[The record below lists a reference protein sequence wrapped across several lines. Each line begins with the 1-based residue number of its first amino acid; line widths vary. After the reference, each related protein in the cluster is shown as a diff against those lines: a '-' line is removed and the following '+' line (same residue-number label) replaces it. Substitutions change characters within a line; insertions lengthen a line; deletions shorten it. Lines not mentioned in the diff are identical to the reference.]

1 MVVGGVVAVRGA
13 VGEGG
18 EGGEGGDGGGVDPQQ
33 ARPERYWLAVHNP
46 SHNELGPGRA
56 IVDEGLEGALGQG
69 ALANGFEL
77 GRIRENGGDGRRPS
91 FAIEPWL
98 DYRAGLFQLAIV
110 CPADIARGVEL
121 SLLDVLEDP
130 EGWREVLVTSSFEP
144 AAWRAGLKVA
154 GGTWDGLRPGAA
166 VVFGVHLIGR
176 VKRASLASADVAL
189 LGDPGL
195 HVPALARIE
204 GREEALVLGSL
215 AAVGGGGPGRARL
228 LWNAQAPRTLEA
240 PARAEI
246 LTGSGEPRVP
256 RGLLLG
262 QAVLPAGE
270 GLHELEIELPVD
282 TRDLER
288 LWVRLDSPTERR
300 AYGALPP

>member
-1 MVVGGVVAVRGA
+1 VGGVVPVRGEI
-13 VGEGG
+13 GR
-18 EGGEGGDGGGVDPQQ
+18 VDTERELGPD
-33 ARPERYWLAVHNP
+33 RYWLAVHNP
-46 SHNELGPGRA
+46 SQSELELGRVV
-56 IVDEGLEGALGQG
+56 VDEGPEGALGHG

-77 GRIRENGGDGRRPS
+77 GRIRVNGGDERRPS
-91 FAIEPWL
+91 YAVEPWL

-110 CPADIARGVEL
+110 CPADLARGAEVP
-121 SLLDVLEDP
+121 LLDVLEDP
-130 EGWREVLVTSSFEP
+130 EGWRSVLVTSSFEP
-144 AAWRAGLKVA
+144 AAWRAGLKVG
-154 GGTWDGLRPGAA
+154 GGTWDGLQPGAA

-215 AAVGGGGPGRARL
+215 AAVASGASGASGGEGGGRKRVRM
-228 LWNAQAPRTLEA
+228 LWNAQAPRTLEVA
-240 PARAEI
+240 SQAEI

-262 QAVLPAGE
+262 QTVLPAGE

-300 AYGALPP
+300 ALGAEPP

>member
-1 MVVGGVVAVRGA
+1 MVVGGVVPVRGA
-13 VGEGG
+13 VG
-18 EGGEGGDGGGVDPQQ
+18 DGGGEDQQ
-33 ARPERYWLAVHNP
+33 PARPDRYWLAVHNP
-46 SHNELGPGRA
+46 SHELELGRA
-56 IVDEGLEGALGQG
+56 IVDEGPEGAQGWG

-77 GRIRENGGDGRRPS
+77 GRIRENGGDERRPS
-91 FAIEPWL
+91 FAVEPWL

-110 CPADIARGVEL
+110 CPADIARGAEVP
-121 SLLDVLEDP
+121 LLDVLEDP
-130 EGWREVLVTSSFEP
+130 QGWRAVLVTSSFEP
-144 AAWRAGLKVA
+144 AAWRAGLKVG

-166 VVFGVHLIGR
+166 VVSGVHLIGR

-204 GREEALVLGSL
+204 GRDEALVLGSL

-228 LWNAQAPRTLEA
+228 LWNAEAPRTLEA

-262 QAVLPAGE
+262 LTLLPAGE

-282 TRDLER
+282 TRDLEH
-288 LWVRLDSPTERR
+288 LWVRLDGPTERR
-300 AYGALPP
+300 ARGAGAP